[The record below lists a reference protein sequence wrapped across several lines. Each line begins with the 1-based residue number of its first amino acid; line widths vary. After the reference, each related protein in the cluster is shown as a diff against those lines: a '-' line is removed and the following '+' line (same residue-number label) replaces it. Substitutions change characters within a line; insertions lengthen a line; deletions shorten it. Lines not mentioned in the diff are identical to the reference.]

1 MKTVD
6 IRSPKQKIR
15 DAGRAVT
22 RKISE
27 GWDWVKDNKETVAI
41 VLPMAT
47 TVIFGSIKLVGKAV
61 NNHKAEV
68 IKNQYVYDPR
78 LGIYWPTKRALSGA
92 EKLEYSRRYKEG
104 EVGGEILR
112 QMNILKI

>member
-1 MKTVD
+1 MDTID

-15 DAGRAVT
+15 DAGKAVT
-22 RKISE
+22 RKLSQ
-27 GWDWVKDNKETVAI
+27 GWDWVKENKELVAI
-41 VLPMAT
+41 TLPVAST
-47 TVIFGSIKLVGKAV
+47 AIFGSVKLIGRAV

-68 IKNQYVYDPR
+68 IKNQYIYDPR

-112 QMNILKI
+112 QMKILKI